1 MSKISME
8 DINRKIYDG
17 YIEYQFYTP
26 AGEDFSF
33 TIPITDD
40 EQHELYK
47 YAEEFDTDEHVELW
61 INKRGQDGVPS
72 SVRELVEDA
81 EWIRDR
87 LLILAEEIK

>member
-1 MSKISME
+1 MQ
-8 DINRKIYDG
+8 DVNRKVHEDC
-17 YIEYQFYTP
+17 IEYQFYTP

-61 INKRGQDGVPS
+61 ISRRGQNGVS
-72 SVRELVEDA
+72 SSIHELVEDA
-81 EWIRDR
+81 EWIKDR
-87 LLILAEEIK
+87 LLVLAEEIENEEV